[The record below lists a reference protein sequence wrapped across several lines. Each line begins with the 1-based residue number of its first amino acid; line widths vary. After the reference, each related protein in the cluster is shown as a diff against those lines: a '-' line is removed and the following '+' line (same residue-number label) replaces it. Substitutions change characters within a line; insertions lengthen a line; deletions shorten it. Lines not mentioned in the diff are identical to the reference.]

1 MNSLQ
6 RLAFGSTLLA
16 ALSACAGPSGGGGT
30 AALRPTPVK
39 GGFAITAP
47 VQSWFRPGAT
57 PGLDR
62 PCLRGPMLFTSG
74 PAVRVVR
81 LADGE
86 VVSILPLPEGVEQRP
101 GTQWM
106 TPCWVGDRLI
116 AVRSDGVVV
125 GYATDLTPA
134 WSRAVTKSE
143 RGLTHGAVAAGGL
156 AVVPTGNNLLA
167 LDAATGEPA
176 WLAALDGPIDALP
189 VSDGERVFA
198 GTRKGDL
205 FALNAAD
212 GEELWKRG
220 GFGGWLAFA
229 LDGDHLFGVDR
240 GQGGSADASELGQPV
255 REGDRGG
262 ALFLID
268 TAEARPLWSSG
279 LAATNAS
286 LPFVDGERV
295 WLGFSNVVV
304 PFDAATGKPDLPRGF
319 TTGRNALGT
328 PTAAKDAVAF
338 GNLDGHL
345 YVHDRTDGRVRWSF
359 TPGANPTDP
368 GAPLQVYGFAL
379 EGDRLVVR
387 TQAGY
392 YGLAQD
398 DAATEP
404 VEFGTAL
411 TAN

>member
-30 AALRPTPVK
+30 PALRPTPVE

-62 PCLRGPMLFTSG
+62 PCLRGPLLFTSG

-86 VVSILPLPEGVEQRP
+86 VARVLPLPEGVEQRP
-101 GTQWM
+101 GTQWH
-106 TPCWVGDRLI
+106 TPCWVGDRLV
-116 AVRSDGVVV
+116 ALRSDGLAV
-125 GYATDLTPA
+125 GYAADLSPA
-134 WSRAVTKSE
+134 WSRQVTKAD
-143 RGLTHGAVAAGGL
+143 RGLSHGAVAAAGL
-156 AVVPTGNNLLA
+156 AIVPTGNNLVA
-167 LDAATGEPA
+167 LNAESGEPA
-176 WLAALDGPIDALP
+176 WLADLQGPIDAQP
-189 VSDGERVFA
+189 ATDGERLFA

-229 LDGDHLFGVDR
+229 LDGERLFGVDR
-240 GQGGSADASELGQPV
+240 GKGGTAAASELGQGVQQGP
-255 REGDRGG
+255 RGG
-262 ALFLID
+262 ALFHLNASD
-268 TAEARPLWSSG
+268 GLPQWSSG

-286 LPFVDGERV
+286 LPFVDGDRV

-304 PFDAATGKPDLPRGF
+304 PFDAATGKPDLAAGF

-345 YVHDRTDGRVRWSF
+345 YVHDRADGRVRWSF

-368 GAPLQVYGFAL
+368 SAPLQVYGFAL
-379 EGDRLVVR
+379 EGERLVLR